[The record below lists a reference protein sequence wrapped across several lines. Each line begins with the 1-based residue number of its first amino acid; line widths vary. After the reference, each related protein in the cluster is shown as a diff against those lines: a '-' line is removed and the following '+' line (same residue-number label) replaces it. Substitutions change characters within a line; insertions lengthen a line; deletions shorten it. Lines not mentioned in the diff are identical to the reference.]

1 MPWNGYCYSSI
12 SPGISGHTT
21 NIPKERS
28 AAMYTRY
35 FSPGQKIL
43 LRSINAD
50 LENPRVEAVTARVLN
65 YDAGCFDLVLT
76 HPWQTDEP
84 FFAEGR
90 PLEFLSE
97 RFGLGL
103 QSTAHLQSLSDGRI
117 LRLRANNDLS
127 LFRPRPKPR
136 IETHIG
142 LQHSASGGS
151 LNTYYRH
158 WTRQL
163 AKMASSAAPLNV
175 PILPLGPVNLSA
187 SGIRLTMKTPVSP
200 NDLCLMMLELATDE
214 MPICTL
220 GEVVWMT
227 PTPDEQRKIVGMQF
241 LNILREDQERID
253 HFIKTAR
260 ETARRD
266 KKRE

>member
-1 MPWNGYCYSSI
+1 
-12 SPGISGHTT
+12 
-21 NIPKERS
+21 
-28 AAMYTRY
+28 MYTRY

-43 LRSINAD
+43 LRSLSAD
-50 LENPRVEAVTARVLN
+50 QENPRVEAATARVLN
-65 YDAGCFDLVLT
+65 YDAGFFDLALT
-76 HPWQTDEP
+76 HPWQSDEP
-84 FFAEGR
+84 FFADGR

-103 QSTAHLQSLSDGRI
+103 QSTACLHRLSDSRI
-117 LRLRANNDLS
+117 LRLRANNDLT

-151 LNTYYRH
+151 LSTFYRH

-163 AKMASSAAPLNV
+163 ARMISSAAPLNI
-175 PILPLGPVNLSA
+175 PLLPLGPVNLSA
-187 SGIRLTMKTPVSP
+187 SGIRLTMKTPVSK

-220 GEVVWMT
+220 AEVVWMA
-227 PTPDEQRKIVGMQF
+227 PTQDEQRKVVGLQF
-241 LNILREDQERID
+241 LNILQQDQERID
-253 HFIKTAR
+253 HFIKSAS

-266 KKRE
+266 NNLE

>member
-1 MPWNGYCYSSI
+1 
-12 SPGISGHTT
+12 
-21 NIPKERS
+21 
-28 AAMYTRY
+28 MYTRY

-43 LRSINAD
+43 LRSMNTD
-50 LENPRVEAVTARVLN
+50 LENPRVEAATARVLN
-65 YDAGCFDLVLT
+65 YDGGFFDLALT

-103 QSTAHLQSLSDGRI
+103 QSTAHLQSLSDGRV
-117 LRLRANNDLS
+117 LRLRANNDLT

-142 LQHSASGGS
+142 LQHSASGVS
-151 LNTYYRH
+151 LSTFYRH

-163 AKMASSAAPLNV
+163 DKMISSSAPLNI

-187 SGIRLTMKTPVSP
+187 SGIRLTMKTPVSR
-200 NDLCLMMLELATDE
+200 NDLCLMTLELATDE

-220 GEVVWMT
+220 AEVVWMT
-227 PTPDEQRKIVGMQF
+227 PAQNEQRKVVGLQF
-241 LNILREDQERID
+241 LNILRQDQKRID
-253 HFIKTAR
+253 HFIEAAR
-260 ETARRD
+260 EAARHD
-266 KKRE
+266 KKRK